1 MPRQAKG
8 KRGQSPPAATT
19 NFANQKAAS
28 QAATNSLNS
37 LRRVDPSIVEILAS
51 ATHATLYNFGADQE
65 WERADVEGP
74 LFIAA
79 RNAHPRVRLVVLNR
93 LSMTNM
99 VEDVDE
105 TFELEVV
112 DRYLIFRRSD
122 DETRI
127 RGLWFHSLEEHARMG
142 EILEKLVEEA
152 SQPPPPPPQTSP
164 KSEPPD
170 KLQGESQSDYMK
182 RLAQLRAAKR
192 RAEEQAEEDARRAR
206 AAERLARLDAQR
218 RAAHPPARP
227 PPVQQQEDDRW
238 QRGARVPA
246 PPVEREPLRDAGVPL
261 ERAATRDGRSFAS
274 MFSPPTEPN
283 PDQLKVGDGYDRHP
297 NREKPKLFDP
307 KSGSYVDPSSRPPP
321 APKTRGR
328 GLRVIDDSAAP
339 KKEAPQVRLL
349 ARPADAKPAP
359 GTVIQKKEEKKKL
372 AELPKDLSNADAET
386 VKRLKAERAA
396 EKAARQPRTRGFLY
410 KHENGDVVLA
420 DGQPSRRSKRGRGG
434 RKRAEAAAA
443 AAAKAEQERL
453 APGPPVR
460 SSSAGSVGDRG
471 RAPGPVSQQ
480 SPPEP
485 ARGLGVF
492 APNDAGGNL
501 SYAPFGGF
509 STAPPPPERAAV
521 SALGGAEFIPRT
533 SSAGSFGGIGIVQ
546 DDAPPRHDGPSTLGG
561 AEFVPGAGLV
571 RPEASG
577 EQQLSSSFDA
587 AGAPEF
593 VPGGAFGSGLLG
605 APQKPGQP
613 QGSGLLWDR

>member
-1 MPRQAKG
+1 MTVRSPPRKSFASRNLNSATRKPEQARPQRAYGGGGRLLVLG
-8 KRGQSPPAATT
+8 KRPEPT
-19 NFANQKAAS
+19 AAS
-28 QAATNSLNS
+28 KTNTVAAPVPMNTPS
-37 LRRVDPSIVEILAS
+37 LRRESGGQDVSVKLVPSGGGGWAQEKQPEPEPEPRRLAPPANKEPPVAPWAKQAVVDAAKPPE
-51 ATHATLYNFGADQE
+51 
-65 WERADVEGP
+65 ERAPAWSSKPAPPPVEEP
-74 LFIAA
+74 PPPPPVKPESPPQQQ
-79 RNAHPRVRLVVLNR
+79 HQW
-93 LSMTNM
+93 
-99 VEDVDE
+99 
-105 TFELEVV
+105 
-112 DRYLIFRRSD
+112 RRSQD
-122 DETRI
+122 AER
-127 RGLWFHSLEEHARMG
+127 RM
-142 EILEKLVEEA
+142 EQ
-152 SQPPPPPPQTSP
+152 STQPPPPPANTSP

-192 RAEEQAEEDARRAR
+192 RAEEQAEDDARRAR

-246 PPVEREPLRDAGVPL
+246 PPVEREPLRDAGVPI

-274 MFSPPTEPN
+274 MFSPPSEPN

-328 GLRVIDDSAAP
+328 GLRVIDDAAAP

-359 GTVIQKKEEKKKL
+359 GTIVQKKEEKKKL

-460 SSSAGSVGDRG
+460 SSSAGSVCFSVV
-471 RAPGPVSQQ
+471 VSTT
-480 SPPEP
+480 SGKTTPE
-485 ARGLGVF
+485 
-492 APNDAGGNL
+492 
-501 SYAPFGGF
+501 
-509 STAPPPPERAAV
+509 
-521 SALGGAEFIPRT
+521 IK
-533 SSAGSFGGIGIVQ
+533 
-546 DDAPPRHDGPSTLGG
+546 HH
-561 AEFVPGAGLV
+561 
-571 RPEASG
+571 
-577 EQQLSSSFDA
+577 LSSLTTD
-587 AGAPEF
+587 
-593 VPGGAFGSGLLG
+593 
-605 APQKPGQP
+605 
-613 QGSGLLWDR
+613 